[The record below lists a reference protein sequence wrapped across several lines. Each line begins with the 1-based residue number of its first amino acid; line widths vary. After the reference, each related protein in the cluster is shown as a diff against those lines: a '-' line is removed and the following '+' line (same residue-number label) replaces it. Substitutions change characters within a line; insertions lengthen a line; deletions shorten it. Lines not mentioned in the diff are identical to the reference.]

1 MRLDLLEL
9 RHRVAAESVTS
20 FLREKEVTRGSKLLT
35 CWGDFEHIAVVA
47 EQQLQN
53 VRVGVGGEVQILPQL
68 VDDKVGLRL
77 GAVASLLIL
86 LDTLHAEVV
95 VRRRYHDATYI
106 EIRCRRVGAVGVAA
120 CAD

>member
-35 CWGDFEHIAVVA
+35 CWGDFEHIAVV
-47 EQQLQN
+47 
-53 VRVGVGGEVQILPQL
+53 
-68 VDDKVGLRL
+68 DDKVGLRL

-95 VRRRYHDATYI
+95 VRRRYHDAMYI